1 MSSLFRC
8 GVESNVHSMIIKL
21 RSGKASHTHSRQA
34 EEVRQ
39 CARKRHSSHDKNVI
53 IAAPCA
59 RGQYPR
65 GRLESMGKAA
75 HAMASS
81 ESQTPYA
88 TVSVE
93 VDTQVSILDMGVKFS
108 YRLPSFSV
116 LHVDLRQINF
126 QITAEEGCVM
136 MFDGFMSQS

>member
-1 MSSLFRC
+1 
-8 GVESNVHSMIIKL
+8 
-21 RSGKASHTHSRQA
+21 
-34 EEVRQ
+34 
-39 CARKRHSSHDKNVI
+39 
-53 IAAPCA
+53 
-59 RGQYPR
+59 
-65 GRLESMGKAA
+65 MGKAA

-136 MFDGFMSQS
+136 MFDGFIRADPELDMKSVPFSLKLKDYCFVPVSECMCVCVRVCVHACMCVCMCVRACT